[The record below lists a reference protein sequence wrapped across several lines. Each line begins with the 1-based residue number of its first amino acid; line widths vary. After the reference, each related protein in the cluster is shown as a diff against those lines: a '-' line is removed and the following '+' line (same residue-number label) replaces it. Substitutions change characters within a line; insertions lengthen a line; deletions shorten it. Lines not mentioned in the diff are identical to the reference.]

1 MSTENQ
7 NIDSQEIDLGVL
19 GKKIKN
25 IFNGFVN
32 WIFRII
38 LFIKRNIVV
47 VSLLFVIGVVIGYF
61 LDKED
66 KTYTNEIIV
75 MPNFG
80 SVDYLYD
87 KVSQVQSKIEENDKK
102 FLNQIGIKDTK
113 EIRKIRIE
121 PINDVYKFVQNND
134 QNFELLKLMAED
146 GNMDKILEDKT
157 TSKNYSYHRIT
168 YETSK
173 PTSENTTVKPLLQ
186 YFENS
191 DYYKEMQKTFVS
203 NINIKI
209 KENDSIITQINNFL
223 NGLSR
228 EVNNSRNDKLVFY
241 NENTQ
246 LNDIIKTKENLVYD
260 IGLKK
265 VELINSDKIVKNISS
280 TLNKKEFPLIISRMK
295 VIIPLVLI
303 GLFMLF
309 HKIRNRKN
317 I

>member
-7 NIDSQEIDLGVL
+7 NIGSQEIDLGVL

-32 WIFRII
+32 WIFRIL
-38 LFIKRNIVV
+38 LFIKKNIIVV
-47 VSLLFVIGVVIGYF
+47 IALFIIGVVIGYF
-61 LDKED
+61 LDKDD

-87 KVSQVQSKIEENDKK
+87 KVSQIQSKIKERDKK

-280 TLNKKEFPLIISRMK
+280 TLNKKEFPLIITRMK

-303 GLFMLF
+303 GLFMIF